1 MGVNLLV
8 EQDFATADL
17 ADAIIESTK
26 ATGPYYVLAP
36 KLALAHVIPGS
47 YNKKVGLSL
56 ILFKKAVQFS
66 DQSRHDV
73 NLLFTLSALDGESH
87 MNKIMKFAQLFS
99 DPNVVEQAINAT
111 SKDELYEIVKEV
123 FND

>member
-1 MGVNLLV
+1 M
-8 EQDFATADL
+8 

-26 ATGPYYVLAP
+26 ATGPYYVLSP

-56 ILFKKAVQFS
+56 ILFKKAVEFS

-99 DPNVVEQAINAT
+99 DPNVIEQAINAT

>member
-1 MGVNLLV
+1 MGVDLLV
-8 EQDFATADL
+8 KQDFATADL

-36 KLALAHVIPGS
+36 KLALAHVSPGS

-56 ILFKKAVQFS
+56 VLFKNAVQFS

-73 NLLFTLSALDGESH
+73 NLLFTLSALDSESH
-87 MNKIMKFAQLFS
+87 MSKIMKFAQLFS

-111 SKDELYEIVKEV
+111 AKDELYEIVKEV